1 MNSKLIFLCSSLLSL
16 RFEKCKSS
24 EFLGGGATS
33 PTFTGLGWDIAP
45 PCPPRR
51 RHCKEKANKIQL
63 MEHYILKQVLNKHL
77 RYWGAGLKPKFLE
90 YFKLDIQTIP
100 TPSQYKD
107 LSWLVFISLW
117 FQWQPKVTS
126 CAEINL
132 WILNLNP
139 FPPNG
144 LICAVSKS
152 FSFVKIVSKMLYL

>member
-33 PTFTGLGWDIAP
+33 PTFTGLGWDTAP
-45 PCPPRR
+45 PLPPRWR
-51 RHCKEKANKIQL
+51 NCKVKANKIQL

-100 TPSQYKD
+100 TPSQYKRCPP
-107 LSWLVFISLW
+107 LAKRFI
-117 FQWQPKVTS
+117 
-126 CAEINL
+126 
-132 WILNLNP
+132 
-139 FPPNG
+139 
-144 LICAVSKS
+144 LIGFYFALISMATKSYKRWDQLMNSKSKS
-152 FSFVKIVSKMLYL
+152 FPSERIDLRR